1 VNGIAV
7 HPRVT
12 FLLDMRGVSY
22 EYGGVGRDFVDAF
35 LSVRGSLGK
44 GFWCAVGTGVNPYA
58 FDRWLY
64 AFSDHGR
71 EEYLMDRGVFR
82 ALAAN
87 GEAVSMK
94 ALLDAEE
101 SLAEDWLV
109 TFEAGFT
116 F

>member
-1 VNGIAV
+1 MEVI
-7 HPRVT
+7 
-12 FLLDMRGVSY
+12 
-22 EYGGVGRDFVDAF
+22 GRDFVDAF
-35 LSVRGSLGK
+35 LSVRGSLRK
-44 GFWCAVGTGVNPYA
+44 GLWCAVGTGVNPYA

-101 SLAEDWLV
+101 SLADDWVV

>member
-1 VNGIAV
+1 V

-22 EYGGVGRDFVDAF
+22 EYGGASRDFVDAF
-35 LSVRGSLGK
+35 LSVRGDLGR
-44 GFWCAVGTGVNPYA
+44 GLWCAVGTGVDPYA

-64 AFSDHGR
+64 AFSGHGR

-82 ALAAN
+82 SLAAS
-87 GEAVSMK
+87 GEAASMK
-94 ALLDAEE
+94 ALFEAEE
-101 SLAEDWLV
+101 SLAEDWAV
-109 TFEAGFT
+109 TVEAGFT